1 MIYSRKAEVQTEVS
15 AFNYFWFSFKFE
27 LFNVH
32 QSLMFMSFIFVYLY
46 GGIDQFFHCPLS
58 TLLLPD
64 PVSSFRLTKTT
75 RWLDKQTDTSTRFQV
90 PPLHPPNVSLSAWR
104 PRSRNSCP
112 CCSTWTLTLRT
123 WTEGGCTSTRQITD
137 GPRRRSVVTHH
148 QSQPHRLKK
157 DPKNQLKKCSVHRW
171 LLHTEHDT

>member
-64 PVSSFRLTKTT
+64 PISSFRLTKTT
-75 RWLDKQTDTSTRFQV
+75 RWLGKQTDTSTRFQV
-90 PPLHPPNVSLSAWR
+90 PPLHPRMFLFQRGGTGIGIPVRAAVHELWHPERGPRGAVFR
-104 PRSRNSCP
+104 PVRLQTDP
-112 CCSTWTLTLRT
+112 
-123 WTEGGCTSTRQITD
+123 EGGQWSPTTSLNLID
-137 GPRRRSVVTHH
+137 
-148 QSQPHRLKK
+148 
-157 DPKNQLKKCSVHRW
+157 
-171 LLHTEHDT
+171 